1 MIQAAGIISLVS
13 DLSETGKK
21 FASVLLNLKEVSP
34 EFLEVKMETERGMI
48 FDCVHYD
55 LDGMDEWFEVI
66 GAVRNQLDFDSG
78 YLRFSQEALIRFMLK
93 RGGD

>member
-1 MIQAAGIISLVS
+1 MKQAAGTISLVD
-13 DLSETGKK
+13 DLSKAGKK

-55 LDGMDEWFEVI
+55 LGGIDEWFEVI

-78 YLRFSQEALIRFMLK
+78 HLRFSQDDTHTFYAEAWR
-93 RGGD
+93 